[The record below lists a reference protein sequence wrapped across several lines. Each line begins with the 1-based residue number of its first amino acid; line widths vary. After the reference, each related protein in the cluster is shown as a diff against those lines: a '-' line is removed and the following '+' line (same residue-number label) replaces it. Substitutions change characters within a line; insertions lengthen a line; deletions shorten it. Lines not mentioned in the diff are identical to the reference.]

1 MGIFVSGN
9 IYRYARGDKGN
20 RGNPE
25 LAEIDGVPNFYN
37 VSHSPN
43 KTRAQLEK
51 GINQIK
57 PTKGGSPDVR
67 YPAILISSSPHS
79 RGSNLNPWHDVFEP
93 DVGYARYFGDNKDRE
108 SPERAGNGILLKE
121 LAFHTSGSRDERL
134 TASPLLLFERDSKG
148 YVRFHGLALIEG
160 AELVTQ
166 FNPERGYFTNYVFSF
181 AILSLKHESEQF
193 DWSWIEARRSSETDQ
208 RETLELA
215 PRSWRQWV
223 QNGNVDAVRR
233 RASVSLVVPE
243 SNQMPE
249 PGSREA
255 RQLQIIYDF
264 YEGKKHR
271 FELLA
276 SRVVEGFLNSQG
288 SNYSHG
294 WVTTG
299 SGDGGVDFVGKLRIG
314 SGFAATNVVLL
325 GQAKCE
331 KLSTPT
337 NGKDL
342 ARTVARLK
350 RGWVGAYVTT
360 SYFSPKSQAEII
372 EDSYPLLK
380 ISGLTL
386 VTEAL
391 RLSEAKGFSS
401 LREFLEDLDLSY
413 EESVRKLRPEQV
425 LEI

>member
-1 MGIFVSGN
+1 M
-9 IYRYARGDKGN
+9 
-20 RGNPE
+20 
-25 LAEIDGVPNFYN
+25 
-37 VSHSPN
+37 
-43 KTRAQLEK
+43 
-51 GINQIK
+51 
-57 PTKGGSPDVR
+57 
-67 YPAILISSSPHS
+67 
-79 RGSNLNPWHDVFEP
+79 
-93 DVGYARYFGDNKDRE
+93 
-108 SPERAGNGILLKE
+108 
-121 LAFHTSGSRDERL
+121 
-134 TASPLLLFERDSKG
+134 
-148 YVRFHGLALIEG
+148 
-160 AELVTQ
+160 
-166 FNPERGYFTNYVFSF
+166 
-181 AILSLKHESEQF
+181 
-193 DWSWIEARRSSETDQ
+193 
-208 RETLELA
+208 
-215 PRSWRQWV
+215 

-255 RQLQIIYDF
+255 RQLQVIYDF
-264 YEGKKHR
+264 YESKRHR

-360 SYFSPKSQAEII
+360 SYFSTKSQAEII

-401 LREFLEDLDLSY
+401 LKEFLEDLDLSY